1 MSTLI
6 TSNINNCLS
15 FQTDTGIINY
25 RTDGF
30 FVRGC
35 TNPTTVGIRYL
46 LWDVNSTRYYKS
58 ATISPVQSPGST
70 DGFYANSVD
79 GNYLI
84 NFNLFFS
91 GPASCTLDYKGT
103 FFAPG
108 SGVKKMVVAESRTGY
123 NNLRGSCIVRL
134 ETSSISPIRIY
145 TSDTIIGSLA
155 QYCTFS
161 GFKIT

>member
-6 TSNINNCLS
+6 TSNINDCLS
-15 FQTDTGIINY
+15 FQTGTGIINY

-58 ATISPVQSPGST
+58 ATISTVGST
-70 DGFYANSVD
+70 NGFYVNSVD

-91 GPASCTLDYKGT
+91 GPASCTLDYSGS
-103 FFAPG
+103 FFSPG

-134 ETSSISPIRIY
+134 EASIPIRIY